1 MEASGHLHAPAAI
14 QQGERPHSI
23 LWMGDWVSPIANLK
37 VLEEKKLLLL
47 PGIEPSFVQP
57 SHYTPYAIPDFTE
70 CRTFED

>member
-1 MEASGHLHAPAAI
+1 
-14 QQGERPHSI
+14 
-23 LWMGDWVSPIANLK
+23 MGDWVSPIANLK